1 VQIPNLAG
9 IATTDLVETIGAG
22 SFKASYINWSRTLQL
37 LREHAPG
44 WLPET
49 VPNAEG
55 SLLHAAPVGCY
66 LLIRFRNGEQVTP
79 AVPQAVMDTR
89 NAAIQHDKITARD
102 LTDTHRRG
110 VCLAAA
116 MTFGLAYELWAK
128 LPLESGYEEEKKEER
143 QERRVTPKPP
153 AAPPT
158 APKPVKV
165 VIDTDAAIRQVER
178 MSTLDLL
185 DRIEL
190 ASTMEGLE
198 LLRADMRRM
207 PKGNDRDR
215 VIAAAKRRA
224 DQIRAE
230 QEPPA
235 GDPQIVQAEEGT
247 V

>member
-128 LPLESGYEEEKKEER
+128 LPLESGYDEDKKEER
-143 QERRVTPKPP
+143 QERRATPKPP
-153 AAPPT
+153 VAPPP
-158 APKPVKV
+158 PKPPV
-165 VIDTDAAIRQVER
+165 APPPPA
-178 MSTLDLL
+178 STVSVNALL
-185 DRIEL
+185 ERIEL
-190 ASTMEGLE
+190 ASTIEGLE
-198 LLRADMRRM
+198 LLRSDIRRL
-207 PKGNDRDR
+207 PKDSEDRKR
-215 VIAAAKRRA
+215 VIQAATRRTEK
-224 DQIRAE
+224 ISAE
-230 QEPPA
+230 QAPA
-235 GDPQIVQAEEGT
+235 PEAEGGAL
-247 V
+247 

>member
-9 IATTDLVETIGAG
+9 VATDDLVETIGAG

-49 VPNAEG
+49 VFNAEG

-89 NAAIQHDKITARD
+89 NAAIQRDKITARD

-128 LPLESGYEEEKKEER
+128 LPLESGHEEEKKDER
-143 QERRVTPKPP
+143 QERRATPKPP
-153 AAPPT
+153 VAPPP
-158 APKPVKV
+158 PKPPV
-165 VIDTDAAIRQVER
+165 APPPPA
-178 MSTLDLL
+178 STVSVNALL
-185 DRIEL
+185 EQIEL

-198 LLRADMRRM
+198 LLRIDINRL
-207 PKGNDRDR
+207 PKGSEERKQ
-215 VIAAAKRRA
+215 VIEAATRRTN
-224 DQIRAE
+224 QIR
-230 QEPPA
+230 
-235 GDPQIVQAEEGT
+235 AEEGT

>member
-1 VQIPNLAG
+1 MQIPNLAG

-79 AVPQAVMDTR
+79 AVPQAIMDTR
-89 NAAIQHDKITARD
+89 NAAIPHDKITARD

-128 LPLESGYEEEKKEER
+128 LPLESGYEEDKKEER

-153 AAPPT
+153 VAPPP
-158 APKPVKV
+158 PKPPV
-165 VIDTDAAIRQVER
+165 APPPPA
-178 MSTLDLL
+178 STVSVNALL
-185 DRIEL
+185 EQIEL

-198 LLRADMRRM
+198 LLRIDINRL
-207 PKGNDRDR
+207 PKGSEERKQ
-215 VIAAAKRRA
+215 VIEAATRRTN
-224 DQIRAE
+224 QIR
-230 QEPPA
+230 
-235 GDPQIVQAEEGT
+235 AEEGT

>member
-9 IATTDLVETIGAG
+9 VATDDLVETIGAG

-89 NAAIQHDKITARD
+89 NAAIQRDKITARD

-128 LPLESGYEEEKKEER
+128 LPLESGHEEDKKEER

-153 AAPPT
+153 AAPPL
-158 APKPVKV
+158 PKPP
-165 VIDTDAAIRQVER
+165 AAPPPPA
-178 MSTLDLL
+178 STVSVNALL
-185 DRIEL
+185 EQIEL

-198 LLRADMRRM
+198 LLRIDINRL
-207 PKGNDRDR
+207 PKGSEERKQ
-215 VIAAAKRRA
+215 VIEAATRRTN
-224 DQIRAE
+224 QIR
-230 QEPPA
+230 
-235 GDPQIVQAEEGT
+235 AEEGT

>member
-1 VQIPNLAG
+1 MQIPNLAG

-49 VPNAEG
+49 VPNTEG

-79 AVPQAVMDTR
+79 AVPQAIMDTR
-89 NAAIQHDKITARD
+89 NAAIPHDKITARD

-128 LPLESGYEEEKKEER
+128 LPLESGYEEDKKEER

-153 AAPPT
+153 VAPPP
-158 APKPVKV
+158 PKPPV
-165 VIDTDAAIRQVER
+165 APPPPA
-178 MSTLDLL
+178 STVSVNALL
-185 DRIEL
+185 EQIEL

-198 LLRADMRRM
+198 LLRIDINRL
-207 PKGNDRDR
+207 PKGSEERKQ
-215 VIAAAKRRA
+215 VIEAAIRRTN
-224 DQIRAE
+224 QIR
-230 QEPPA
+230 
-235 GDPQIVQAEEGT
+235 AEEGT

>member
-9 IATTDLVETIGAG
+9 VATDDLVETIGAG

-89 NAAIQHDKITARD
+89 NAAIQRDKITARD

-128 LPLESGYEEEKKEER
+128 LPLESGHEEDKKEER

-153 AAPPT
+153 VAPPP
-158 APKPVKV
+158 PKPPV
-165 VIDTDAAIRQVER
+165 APPPPA
-178 MSTLDLL
+178 STVSVNALL
-185 DRIEL
+185 EQIEL

-198 LLRADMRRM
+198 LLRIDINRL
-207 PKGNDRDR
+207 PKGSEERKQ
-215 VIAAAKRRA
+215 VIEAATRRTN
-224 DQIRAE
+224 QIR
-230 QEPPA
+230 
-235 GDPQIVQAEEGT
+235 AEEGT

>member
-9 IATTDLVETIGAG
+9 VATDDLVETIGAG

-49 VPNAEG
+49 VPNADG

-89 NAAIQHDKITARD
+89 NAAIQRDKITARD

-128 LPLESGYEEEKKEER
+128 LPLESGHEEERKDER
-143 QERRVTPKPP
+143 QERRATPKPP
-153 AAPPT
+153 AAPPP
-158 APKPVKV
+158 PKPP
-165 VIDTDAAIRQVER
+165 AAPLPPAPAV
-178 MSTLDLL
+178 TLDAVLEQIAMTATL
-185 DRIEL
+185 
-190 ASTMEGLE
+190 EGLE
-198 LLRADMRRM
+198 LVRPMMRSLPAD
-207 PKGNDRDR
+207 DRKEA
-215 VIAAAKRRA
+215 IAAAQARA
-224 DQIRAE
+224 NQIRAE
-230 QEPPA
+230 SEPPPVPAPAAAEA
-235 GDPQIVQAEEGT
+235 GDGAL
-247 V
+247 

>member
-9 IATTDLVETIGAG
+9 VATDDLVETIGAG

-89 NAAIQHDKITARD
+89 NAAIQRDKITARD

-128 LPLESGYEEEKKEER
+128 LPLESGHEEEKKDER
-143 QERRVTPKPP
+143 QERRATPKPP
-153 AAPPT
+153 VAPPP
-158 APKPVKV
+158 PKPPV
-165 VIDTDAAIRQVER
+165 VPPPPA
-178 MSTLDLL
+178 STVSVNALL
-185 DRIEL
+185 EQIEL

-198 LLRADMRRM
+198 LLRIDINRL
-207 PKGNDRDR
+207 PKGSEERKQ
-215 VIAAAKRRA
+215 VIEAATRRTN
-224 DQIRAE
+224 QIR
-230 QEPPA
+230 
-235 GDPQIVQAEEGT
+235 AEEGT

>member
-1 VQIPNLAG
+1 MQIPNLAG
-9 IATTDLVETIGAG
+9 VATDDLVETIGAG

-128 LPLESGYEEEKKEER
+128 LPLESGHEEDKKEER

-153 AAPPT
+153 VAPPPPKLPV
-158 APKPVKV
+158 APPPP
-165 VIDTDAAIRQVER
+165 A
-178 MSTLDLL
+178 STVSVNALL
-185 DRIEL
+185 EQIEL

-198 LLRADMRRM
+198 LLRIDINRL
-207 PKGNDRDR
+207 PKGSEERKQ
-215 VIAAAKRRA
+215 VIEAATRRTN
-224 DQIRAE
+224 QIR
-230 QEPPA
+230 
-235 GDPQIVQAEEGT
+235 AEEGT

>member
-1 VQIPNLAG
+1 MQIPNLAG

-79 AVPQAVMDTR
+79 AVPQAIMDTR
-89 NAAIQHDKITARD
+89 NAAIPHDKITARD

-128 LPLESGYEEEKKEER
+128 LPLESGYEEDKKEER

-153 AAPPT
+153 VAPPP
-158 APKPVKV
+158 PKPPV
-165 VIDTDAAIRQVER
+165 APPPPA
-178 MSTLDLL
+178 STVSVNALL
-185 DRIEL
+185 EQIEL
-190 ASTMEGLE
+190 ASTMDGLE
-198 LLRADMRRM
+198 LLRIDINRL
-207 PKGNDRDR
+207 PKGSEERKQ
-215 VIAAAKRRA
+215 VIEAATRRTN
-224 DQIRAE
+224 QIR
-230 QEPPA
+230 
-235 GDPQIVQAEEGT
+235 AEEGT

>member
-9 IATTDLVETIGAG
+9 VATDDLVETIGAG

-49 VPNAEG
+49 VPNADG

-89 NAAIQHDKITARD
+89 NAAIQRDKITARD

-128 LPLESGYEEEKKEER
+128 LPLESGHEEDKKEER

-153 AAPPT
+153 VAPPP
-158 APKPVKV
+158 PKPPV
-165 VIDTDAAIRQVER
+165 APPPPA
-178 MSTLDLL
+178 STVSVNALL
-185 DRIEL
+185 EQIEL

-198 LLRADMRRM
+198 LLRIDINRL
-207 PKGNDRDR
+207 PKGSEERKQ
-215 VIAAAKRRA
+215 VIEAATRRTN
-224 DQIRAE
+224 QIR
-230 QEPPA
+230 
-235 GDPQIVQAEEGT
+235 AEEGT

>member
-49 VPNAEG
+49 VSNAEG

-79 AVPQAVMDTR
+79 AVPQAIMDTR
-89 NAAIQHDKITARD
+89 NAAIPHDKITARD

-128 LPLESGYEEEKKEER
+128 LPLESGYEEDKKEER
-143 QERRVTPKPP
+143 QERR
-153 AAPPT
+153 A
-158 APKPVKV
+158 APKP
-165 VIDTDAAIRQVER
+165 TAGADA
-178 MSTLDLL
+178 LL
-185 DRIEL
+185 QQIEL
-190 ASTMEGLE
+190 ASTLEGLE
-198 LLRADMRRM
+198 MLRADMRRV
-207 PKGNDRDR
+207 PKGPDRDR
-215 VIAAAKRRA
+215 IISAAKRRA

-230 QEPPA
+230 QKPPA

>member
-1 VQIPNLAG
+1 MQIPNLAG
-9 IATTDLVETIGAG
+9 VATTDLVETIGAG

-49 VPNAEG
+49 VPNEEG

-128 LPLESGYEEEKKEER
+128 LPLESGYEEDKKEER
-143 QERRVTPKPP
+143 QERRATPKPP
-153 AAPPT
+153 VAPPP
-158 APKPVKV
+158 PKPPV
-165 VIDTDAAIRQVER
+165 APPPPA
-178 MSTLDLL
+178 STVSVNALL
-185 DRIEL
+185 EQIEL

-198 LLRADMRRM
+198 LLRIDINRL
-207 PKGNDRDR
+207 PKGSEERKQ
-215 VIAAAKRRA
+215 VIEAATRRTN
-224 DQIRAE
+224 QIR
-230 QEPPA
+230 
-235 GDPQIVQAEEGT
+235 AEEGT

>member
-9 IATTDLVETIGAG
+9 VATTDLVETIGAG

-49 VPNAEG
+49 VPNEEG

-128 LPLESGYEEEKKEER
+128 LPLESGYEEDKKEER
-143 QERRVTPKPP
+143 QERRATPKPP
-153 AAPPT
+153 VAPPP
-158 APKPVKV
+158 PKPPV
-165 VIDTDAAIRQVER
+165 APPPPA
-178 MSTLDLL
+178 STVSVNALL
-185 DRIEL
+185 EQIEL

-198 LLRADMRRM
+198 LLRIDINRL
-207 PKGNDRDR
+207 PKGSEERKQ
-215 VIAAAKRRA
+215 VIEAATRRTN
-224 DQIRAE
+224 QIR
-230 QEPPA
+230 
-235 GDPQIVQAEEGT
+235 AEEGT

>member
-1 VQIPNLAG
+1 MQIPNLAG
-9 IATTDLVETIGAG
+9 VATDDLVETIGAG

-79 AVPQAVMDTR
+79 AVPQAVMDAR
-89 NAAIQHDKITARD
+89 NAAIQRDKITARD

-128 LPLESGYEEEKKEER
+128 LPLESGHEEDKKEER

-153 AAPPT
+153 VAPPP
-158 APKPVKV
+158 PKPPV
-165 VIDTDAAIRQVER
+165 APPPPA
-178 MSTLDLL
+178 STVSVNALL
-185 DRIEL
+185 EQIEL

-198 LLRADMRRM
+198 LLRIDINRL
-207 PKGNDRDR
+207 PKGSEERKQ
-215 VIAAAKRRA
+215 VIEAATRRTN
-224 DQIRAE
+224 QIR
-230 QEPPA
+230 
-235 GDPQIVQAEEGT
+235 AEEGT

>member
-1 VQIPNLAG
+1 MQIPNLAG

-22 SFKASYINWSRTLQL
+22 NFKASYINWSRTLQL

-79 AVPQAVMDTR
+79 AVPQAIMDTR
-89 NAAIQHDKITARD
+89 NAAIPHDKITARD

-128 LPLESGYEEEKKEER
+128 LPLESGYDEDKKEER
-143 QERRVTPKPP
+143 QERRATPKPP
-153 AAPPT
+153 VAPPP
-158 APKPVKV
+158 PKPPV
-165 VIDTDAAIRQVER
+165 APPPPA
-178 MSTLDLL
+178 STVSVNALL
-185 DRIEL
+185 EQIEL

-198 LLRADMRRM
+198 LLRIDINRL
-207 PKGNDRDR
+207 PKGSEERKQ
-215 VIAAAKRRA
+215 VIEAATRRTN
-224 DQIRAE
+224 QIR
-230 QEPPA
+230 
-235 GDPQIVQAEEGT
+235 AEEGT

>member
-1 VQIPNLAG
+1 MQIPNLAG

-22 SFKASYINWSRTLQL
+22 NFKASYINWSRTLQL

-89 NAAIQHDKITARD
+89 NAAIQRDKITARD

-128 LPLESGYEEEKKEER
+128 LPLESGHEEEKKDER
-143 QERRVTPKPP
+143 QERRATPKPP
-153 AAPPT
+153 VAPPP
-158 APKPVKV
+158 PKPPV
-165 VIDTDAAIRQVER
+165 APPPPA
-178 MSTLDLL
+178 STVSVNALL
-185 DRIEL
+185 EQIEL

-198 LLRADMRRM
+198 LLRIDINRL
-207 PKGNDRDR
+207 PKGSEERKQ
-215 VIAAAKRRA
+215 VIEAATRRTN
-224 DQIRAE
+224 QIR
-230 QEPPA
+230 
-235 GDPQIVQAEEGT
+235 AEEGT

>member
-9 IATTDLVETIGAG
+9 VATDDLVETIGAG

-89 NAAIQHDKITARD
+89 NAAIQRDKITARD

-128 LPLESGYEEEKKEER
+128 LPLESGHEEDKKEER
-143 QERRVTPKPP
+143 QERRATPKPP
-153 AAPPT
+153 VAPPP
-158 APKPVKV
+158 PKPPV
-165 VIDTDAAIRQVER
+165 APPPPA
-178 MSTLDLL
+178 STVSVNALL
-185 DRIEL
+185 EQIEL

-198 LLRADMRRM
+198 LLRIDINRL
-207 PKGNDRDR
+207 PKGSEERKQ
-215 VIAAAKRRA
+215 VIEAATRRTN
-224 DQIRAE
+224 QIR
-230 QEPPA
+230 
-235 GDPQIVQAEEGT
+235 AEEGT

>member
-1 VQIPNLAG
+1 MQIPNLAG
-9 IATTDLVETIGAG
+9 VATDDLVETIGAG
-22 SFKASYINWSRTLQL
+22 SFRASYINWSRTLQL

-49 VPNAEG
+49 VPNADG

-89 NAAIQHDKITARD
+89 NAAIQRDKITARD

-128 LPLESGYEEEKKEER
+128 LPLESGHEEDKKEER

-153 AAPPT
+153 VAPPP
-158 APKPVKV
+158 PKPPV
-165 VIDTDAAIRQVER
+165 APPPPA
-178 MSTLDLL
+178 STVSVNALL
-185 DRIEL
+185 EQIEL

-198 LLRADMRRM
+198 LLRIDINRL
-207 PKGNDRDR
+207 PKGSEERKQ
-215 VIAAAKRRA
+215 VIEAATRRTN
-224 DQIRAE
+224 QIR
-230 QEPPA
+230 
-235 GDPQIVQAEEGT
+235 AEEGT